1 MIILIHILTVLQVI
15 DDYIVM
21 PRRSFAEPD
30 DFHRVLDQILQAA
43 AERGIEEQEL
53 ARRAGAA
60 PETLSRMKAR
70 GNGEFGL
77 LVRLARV
84 VGLRIAALPD
94 SEVLESLQRG
104 EFF

>member
-1 MIILIHILTVLQVI
+1 
-15 DDYIVM
+15 M
-21 PRRSFAEPD
+21 PRRAFHEPD
-30 DFHRVLDQILQAA
+30 AVRRLLDQILAAA
-43 AERGIEEQEL
+43 AEQGLDDRSL

-70 GNGEFGL
+70 GHGDFGL

-84 VGLRIAALPD
+84 VGLKLVAVPDDAALD
-94 SEVLESLQRG
+94 ALRRG

>member
-1 MIILIHILTVLQVI
+1 
-15 DDYIVM
+15 M
-21 PRRSFAEPD
+21 PRRTFHEPD
-30 DFHRVLDQILQAA
+30 TVRRLLEQISAAA
-43 AERGIEEQEL
+43 AEQGLDDQAL

-70 GNGEFGL
+70 GHGDFGL

-84 VGLRIAALPD
+84 VGLKLVAVPDDAALD
-94 SEVLESLQRG
+94 ALRRG